1 MLLDVLANIFQP
13 LSLAVIVGGLVLGQF
28 VGAMP
33 GLTATMA
40 LAVLVPIT
48 YYMPIEL
55 ALVMLGSIYVGAI
68 RGGGIAA
75 ILVNIPGTPADIAT
89 TFDGFPMTQQGK
101 AREAL
106 MMSIFASVMGGLI
119 GNVFLLG
126 MGYPLAQIALSFG
139 PPELFWLSILGI
151 TLMVSV
157 SETSLLKGLI
167 SGFLGLLVTSVG
179 VSPLGGD
186 SRFTFGFTELAGG
199 VPIIAGLIGLFC
211 IPRILDLPQEGQTGG
226 QGPGRETYTFSGN
239 IHAIMWR
246 TIKAWF
252 SNLVGVFSSLVGTFV
267 GLLPGAG
274 GNIAG
279 IVAYDQTRRSL
290 VRDASGFGKG
300 DIRGVTAAETANNA
314 TVSSSL
320 IPMMTFGVPGSPPAA
335 ILMGAILVQGMRPG
349 AELFTKHAEATYT
362 FIGGLFLANLL
373 LLPVGMYLS
382 NAFARVM
389 YLPKEM
395 LAVGIALLSAVGTL
409 AIRGNVGDMFVMGL
423 LGLVTYFAIAMRF
436 SPAPAVLGIVLGRIA
451 EEGLTQ
457 SMMIGSAK
465 GGLFLYF
472 IGRPITLTLMLAT
485 AIALVGPPLLR
496 WLKRVRAR
504 RADTAPPAAA
514 RRTVT
519 PGALAADRAV
529 SLGLMLLSA
538 GVYVEAQSF
547 GQYGAVFPMM
557 VNGFLGAFAAL
568 YALLSWVPRLTGTSV
583 EAVAD
588 GDQRGL
594 WHTPTLLIG
603 LIGLAGYLY
612 LLIPV
617 TGFFVGS
624 LVYAFGVI
632 VILRWRSRRLKLRDL
647 GTAAGFALAMA
658 GAIQYLFAEMLNVH
672 LPPGILAS
680 I

>member
-1 MLLDVLANIFQP
+1 MLLDVLANLFQP

-89 TFDGFPMTQQGK
+89 TFDGFPMTQQGR

-119 GNVFLLG
+119 GNVFLLAL
-126 MGYPLAQIALSFG
+126 GYPLAQVALSFG

-151 TLMVSV
+151 TLMVTV

-167 SGFLGLLVTSVG
+167 SGFLGLLVTAVG

-211 IPRILDLPQEGQTGG
+211 IPRILDLPQENLATGED
-226 QGPGRETYTFSGN
+226 PGRGSYTFAGN

-246 TIKAWF
+246 TMKAWF
-252 SNLVGVFSSLVGTFV
+252 ANLVGVVSSLVGTFI
-267 GLLPGAG
+267 GILPGAG

-279 IVAYDQTRRSL
+279 IVAYDQTKRTL
-290 VRDASGFGKG
+290 VRDASRFGKG
-300 DIRGVTAAETANNA
+300 DIRGVTASESANNA

-423 LGLVTYFAIAMRF
+423 LGIVMYFAMTLRF

-465 GGLFLYF
+465 GGLLPYF
-472 IGRPITLTLMLAT
+472 VGRPITLTLMVLTAFALA
-485 AIALVGPPLLR
+485 GPPLLR
-496 WLKRVRAR
+496 WAR
-504 RADTAPPAAA
+504 RLRAARAGTAPASEP
-514 RRTVT
+514 RTVT
-519 PGALAADRAV
+519 PGTLAADRVV
-529 SLGLMLLSA
+529 SLGLLALSVA
-538 GVYVEAQSF
+538 VYVEARTF
-547 GQYGAVFPMM
+547 GQYGSVFPLM
-557 VNGFLGAFAAL
+557 VNGFLAAFATL
-568 YALLSWVPRLTGTSV
+568 YAVTSWVPRLTGTSV
-583 EAVAD
+583 TPATGE
-588 GDQRGL
+588 RTPL
-594 WHTPTLLIG
+594 WHTPSLLVG
-603 LIGLAGYLY
+603 LIGLAAYLY

-617 TGFFVGS
+617 AGFFAGS
-624 LVYAFGVI
+624 LVYAFGV
-632 VILRWRSRRLKLRDL
+632 VTLLRLRMGRLTLRSLAS
-647 GTAAGFALAMA
+647 AAVFAAALA
-658 GAIQYLFAEMLNVH
+658 GAIQYLFAEVLNVH
-672 LPPGILAS
+672 LPPGVLV
-680 I
+680 

>member
-1 MLLDVLANIFQP
+1 MLMDVLANLFQP
-13 LSLAVIVGGLVLGQF
+13 LALALIVGGLALGQF

-40 LAVLVPIT
+40 LAVLVPVT
-48 YYMPIEL
+48 YYMPISL

-75 ILVNIPGTPADIAT
+75 ILINIPGTPADIAT
-89 TFDGFPMTQQGK
+89 TFDGFPMTQQGR

-119 GNVFLLG
+119 GNVFLLAL
-126 MGYPLAQIALSFG
+126 GYPLAQIALSFG

-167 SGFLGLLVTSVG
+167 SGFLGLLVTAVG

-186 SRFTFGFTELAGG
+186 SRFTFGITELAGG

-211 IPRILDLPQEGQTGG
+211 IPRILDLPQEAAEA
-226 QGPGRETYTFSGN
+226 GRAERESYTFSGN

-252 SNLVGVFSSLVGTFV
+252 SNAVGVVSSLIGTFI

-279 IVAYDQTRRSL
+279 IVAYDQTRRVL
-290 VRDASGFGKG
+290 VRDASRFGKG
-300 DIRGVTAAETANNA
+300 DVRGVTAAETANNA

-335 ILMGAILVQGMRPG
+335 ILLGAILIQGMRPG

-389 YLPKEM
+389 YLPKDM
-395 LAVGIALLSAVGTL
+395 LAVGIGLLSAVGTL

-423 LGLVTYFAIAMRF
+423 LGVVMYFGIKLRF

-457 SMMIGSAK
+457 SMMIGTAK
-465 GGLFLYF
+465 GTLLSYFL
-472 IGRPITLTLMLAT
+472 GRPITVGLMAAT
-485 AIALVGPPLLR
+485 ALALLGPPLVR
-496 WLKRVRAR
+496 WAKRARQRRAGSAPERAR
-504 RADTAPPAAA
+504 RTI
-514 RRTVT
+514 T
-519 PGALAADRAV
+519 PGQLTADRAV
-529 SLGLMLLSA
+529 SLGLVALA
-538 GVYVEAQSF
+538 IAVAVEAQTF
-547 GQYGAVFPMM
+547 GQYGRVFPLM
-557 VNGFLGAFAAL
+557 VDGFLGALAVV
-568 YALLSWVPRLTGTSV
+568 YALVSWVPALTGTQVVAARAEERARLWTAPLLLTGLLGLGLYLFALMPLIGFFPASV
-583 EAVAD
+583 LYILGTVTVLRL
-588 GDQRGL
+588 QRGVL
-594 WHTPTLLIG
+594 G
-603 LIGLAGYLY
+603 RRGLAY
-612 LLIPV
+612 
-617 TGFFVGS
+617 T
-624 LVYAFGVI
+624 LV
-632 VILRWRSRRLKLRDL
+632 
-647 GTAAGFALAMA
+647 FALALS
-658 GAIQYLFAEMLNVH
+658 GVLHYLFADVLNVH
-672 LPPGILAS
+672 LPPGALV
-680 I
+680 

>member
-1 MLLDVLANIFQP
+1 MLLDVLANVFQP

-75 ILVNIPGTPADIAT
+75 ILLNIPGTPADIAT
-89 TFDGFPMTQQGK
+89 TFDGFPMTQQGR

-119 GNVFLLG
+119 GNIFLLG
-126 MGYPLAQIALSFG
+126 LGYPLAQIALSFG

-167 SGFLGLLVTSVG
+167 SGFLGLLVTAVG

-211 IPRILDLPQEGQTGG
+211 IPRILDLPQEGQVGG
-226 QGPGRETYTFSGN
+226 QGPGRETYTFAGN

-246 TIKAWF
+246 TMKAWF
-252 SNLVGVFSSLVGTFV
+252 SNAVGVFSSLVGTFI
-267 GLLPGAG
+267 GILPGAG

-279 IVAYDQTRRSL
+279 IVAYDQTKRTL

-300 DIRGVTAAETANNA
+300 DIRGVTASESANNA

-362 FIGGLFLANLL
+362 FIGGLFVANLL

-389 YLPKEM
+389 HLPKEM

-409 AIRGNVGDMFVMGL
+409 AIRGNVGDMFVMGI
-423 LGLVTYFAIAMRF
+423 LGLIAYFAINMRF

-465 GGLFLYF
+465 GGLLTYF
-472 IGRPITLTLMLAT
+472 VGRPITLTLMILTALAL
-485 AIALVGPPLLR
+485 AGPPILR
-496 WLKRVRAR
+496 RVRR
-504 RADTAPPAAA
+504 VRSEP
-514 RRTVT
+514 RTPETSRPERTIT

-529 SLGLMLLSA
+529 SLGLLALSVA
-538 GVYVEAQSF
+538 VYFEARTF
-547 GQYGAVFPMM
+547 GQYGSVFPLM

-568 YALLSWVPRLTGTSV
+568 YALTSWLPRLTGTSV
-583 EAVAD
+583 APPAD
-588 GDQRGL
+588 GDRPPL

-612 LLIPV
+612 VLIPV
-617 TGFFVGS
+617 AGFFTGS
-624 LVYAFGVI
+624 LVYAFGV
-632 VILRWRSRRLKLRDL
+632 VLLLRRRMGRLTWRSLAA
-647 GTAAGFALAMA
+647 TAVFAVALA
-658 GAIQYLFAEMLNVH
+658 GIIQYLFAEILNVH
-672 LPPGILAS
+672 LPPGILL
-680 I
+680 

>member
-1 MLLDVLANIFQP
+1 MLMDVLANLFQP
-13 LSLAVIVGGLVLGQF
+13 LALALIVGGLALGQF

-40 LAVLVPIT
+40 LAVLVPVT
-48 YYMPIEL
+48 YYMPISL

-75 ILVNIPGTPADIAT
+75 ILINIPGTPADIAT
-89 TFDGFPMTQQGK
+89 TFDGFPMTQQGR

-119 GNVFLLG
+119 GNVFLLAL
-126 MGYPLAQIALSFG
+126 GYPLAQIALSFG

-167 SGFLGLLVTSVG
+167 SGFLGLLVTAVG

-186 SRFTFGFTELAGG
+186 SRFTFGITELAGG

-211 IPRILDLPQEGQTGG
+211 IPRILDLPQEAAEA
-226 QGPGRETYTFSGN
+226 GRAERESYTFSGN

-252 SNLVGVFSSLVGTFV
+252 SNAVGVVSSLIGTFI

-279 IVAYDQTRRSL
+279 IVAYDQTRRVL
-290 VRDASGFGKG
+290 VRDARRFGKG
-300 DIRGVTAAETANNA
+300 DVRGVTAAETANNA

-335 ILMGAILVQGMRPG
+335 ILLGAILIQGMRPG

-389 YLPKEM
+389 YLPKDM
-395 LAVGIALLSAVGTL
+395 LAVGIGLLSAVGTL

-423 LGLVTYFAIAMRF
+423 LGVVMYFGIKLRF

-457 SMMIGSAK
+457 SMMIGTAK
-465 GGLFLYF
+465 GTLLSYFL
-472 IGRPITLTLMLAT
+472 GRPITVGLMAAT
-485 AIALVGPPLLR
+485 ALALLGPPLVR
-496 WLKRVRAR
+496 WAKRARQRRAGSAPERAR
-504 RADTAPPAAA
+504 RTI
-514 RRTVT
+514 T
-519 PGALAADRAV
+519 PGQLTADRAV
-529 SLGLMLLSA
+529 SLGLVALA
-538 GVYVEAQSF
+538 IAVAVEAQTF
-547 GQYGAVFPMM
+547 GQYGRVFPLM
-557 VNGFLGAFAAL
+557 VDGFLGALAVV
-568 YALLSWVPRLTGTSV
+568 YALVSWVPALTGTQVVAARAEERARLWTAPLLLTGLLGLGLYLFALMPLIGFFPASV
-583 EAVAD
+583 LYILGTVTVLRL
-588 GDQRGL
+588 QRGVL
-594 WHTPTLLIG
+594 G
-603 LIGLAGYLY
+603 RRGLAY
-612 LLIPV
+612 
-617 TGFFVGS
+617 T
-624 LVYAFGVI
+624 LV
-632 VILRWRSRRLKLRDL
+632 
-647 GTAAGFALAMA
+647 FALALS
-658 GAIQYLFAEMLNVH
+658 GVLHYLFADVLNVH
-672 LPPGILAS
+672 LPPGALV
-680 I
+680 